1 MPKDSPILT
10 MDAGSS
16 SKRLQSIVLCTLLGL
31 TLIFAACKQ
40 GETAGAEGGAGKGG
54 GGGKAGGKKGGD
66 APVTVAKAASRNV
79 PTELEIIGNVEASS
93 TVLIKPQISGEL
105 TRVMF
110 QEGDYVTKG
119 QPLFE
124 IDKRSL
130 EAQLA
135 QANANMARSQALVRQ
150 AEANVAK
157 SQATLNYA
165 DDQAKRYGQ
174 LAKEGVMSK
183 EQAEQARST
192 AQAQSETVA
201 ADKAAIESAK
211 ADIAAQ
217 KAAIDTLR
225 VQMSFA
231 TIKSPITGRTGSLL
245 VKQGNIVSA
254 NNTDLV
260 QINQVQPVFV
270 AFSVPELRLRA
281 IQARY
286 GRAAIP
292 VIATPQDREDVAHGT
307 LTFFDN
313 TVDPT
318 TGTIRLRGTF
328 PNPDRKLWPGEFLR
342 VRLQLGSEDNAVVV
356 PNQAVQTGQDG
367 QFIFVVKEDRS
378 VETRPITTGQR
389 TGDDIVIESGLRP
402 GETIVTEGQL
412 RLSAGM
418 KVSIR
423 DPRNPGGGGAA
434 GGKNGRGKKQNPSAS
449 GEAGE
454 SGGAGAAPAA
464 GDPQQP
470 QQPRQQ
476 QDQQQPRQRR
486 GGKQQ
491 AQPPTE

>member
-1 MPKDSPILT
+1 

-16 SKRLQSIVLCTLLGL
+16 SKKLQSIVLCTLLGL
-31 TLIFAACKQ
+31 TLLFAACKQ
-40 GETAGAEGGAGKGG
+40 AETAGGEGGAPKGG
-54 GGGKAGGKKGGD
+54 GGGKGGGKKGGD
-66 APVTVAKAASRNV
+66 VPVTVTKAASRNV

-105 TRVMF
+105 TRVLF

-135 QANANMARSQALVRQ
+135 QANANMLRSQALVRQ

-192 AQAQSETVA
+192 AQAQSETVS

-217 KAAIDTLR
+217 RAAIDTLR

-245 VKQGNIVSA
+245 VKQGNIISA

-270 AFSVPELRLRA
+270 AFSVPEMRLRA

-286 GRAAIP
+286 GRGSIP
-292 VIATPQDREDVAHGT
+292 VIATPQDREDIAQGT

-328 PNPDRKLWPGEFLR
+328 PNPDRKLWPGEFVR
-342 VRLQLGSEDNAVVV
+342 VRLQLGSEQNAVVV

-378 VETRPITTGQR
+378 VETRPVTTGQR
-389 TGDDIVIESGLRP
+389 TGDDIVVETGLRP

-423 DPRNPGGGGAA
+423 DPRNPAGGGM
-434 GGKNGRGKKQNPSAS
+434 GKGGRGKGGNKQ
-449 GEAGE
+449 G
-454 SGGAGAAPAA
+454 SGGGEPAPAPAA
-464 GDPQQP
+464 TGDQPPQQQQQP
-470 QQPRQQ
+470 QQRP
-476 QDQQQPRQRR
+476 DGEKKQRR
-486 GGKQQ
+486 GKQQ
-491 AQPPTE
+491 SAQPPTE

>member
-1 MPKDSPILT
+1 

-16 SKRLQSIVLCTLLGL
+16 SKKLQSIVLCTLLGL
-31 TLIFAACKQ
+31 TLLFAACKQ
-40 GETAGAEGGAGKGG
+40 GETAGAEGGAPKG

-66 APVTVAKAASRNV
+66 VPVTVAKAASRNV

-135 QANANMARSQALVRQ
+135 QANANMLRSQALVRQ

-192 AQAQSETVA
+192 AQAQMETVT

-254 NNTDLV
+254 NSTDLV

-270 AFSVPELRLRA
+270 AFSVPEVRLRA

-286 GRAAIP
+286 GRGSIP
-292 VIATPQDREDVAHGT
+292 VIATPQDREDIAQGT

-328 PNPDRKLWPGEFLR
+328 LNPDRKLWPGEYVR
-342 VRLQLGSEDNAVVV
+342 VRLQLGSEENAVVV

-378 VETRPITTGQR
+378 VETRPVTTGQR
-389 TGDDIVIESGLRP
+389 TGDDIVVESGLRA

-418 KVSIR
+418 RVSIR
-423 DPRNPGGGGAA
+423 DPRNPAGGGM
-434 GGKNGRGKKQNPSAS
+434 GKGGRGKKQPDA
-449 GEAGE
+449 
-454 SGGAGAAPAA
+454 GGAGAEQQAAPQGMGRPAEGGGA
-464 GDPQQP
+464 GAPPSGMDGGEKKG
-470 QQPRQQ
+470 
-476 QDQQQPRQRR
+476 RR
-486 GGKQQ
+486 NKQ

>member
-1 MPKDSPILT
+1 

-16 SKRLQSIVLCTLLGL
+16 SKKLQSIVLCTLLGL
-31 TLIFAACKQ
+31 TLLFAACKQ
-40 GETAGAEGGAGKGG
+40 GETAEGGAVPKGGG

-66 APVTVAKAASRNV
+66 VPVTVSKAASRNV
-79 PTELEIIGNVEASS
+79 PMEIEIIGNVEPSS

-135 QANANMARSQALVRQ
+135 QANANMLRSQALVRQ

-192 AQAQSETVA
+192 AAAQSETVA

-245 VKQGNIVSA
+245 VKQGNIISA

-270 AFSVPELRLRA
+270 AFSVPEMRLRA

-286 GRAAIP
+286 GRGGSIP
-292 VIATPQDREDVAHGT
+292 VIATPQDREDIAQGT

-313 TVDPT
+313 TVDST

-328 PNPDRKLWPGEFLR
+328 PNPDRKLWPGEFVR

-389 TGDDIVIESGLRP
+389 TGEDIVIASGLRA
-402 GETIVTEGQL
+402 GETVVTEGQL

-423 DPRNPGGGGAA
+423 DPRNAPGGGMGK
-434 GGKNGRGKKQNPSAS
+434 GGRGKNGNKQ
-449 GEAGE
+449 
-454 SGGAGAAPAA
+454 GAAPAA
-464 GDPQQP
+464 AGEQPSTPQQP
-470 QQPRQQ
+470 QADQPPQSQQ
-476 QDQQQPRQRR
+476 RPDGEKKQRR
-486 GGKQQ
+486 GKQQ
-491 AQPPTE
+491 SAQPPTE